1 MQAVTI
7 AIGKAGVA
15 KFTNRYL
22 GGVLVGGMSRIQPP
36 GRQFAVPDFTRWS
49 AGCSASFSNIRID
62 LSGGSLPGFAPAFAG
77 AGQLP
82 AGKFQ
87 LEIAAAAFSVS
98 YRWHEVYD
106 ETFCSSSSHGT
117 FCTPDHGDQGFGYS
131 AAVAS
136 LKAAFTLGFDYV
148 ASANAYRLAVQSSS
162 ATPGTVSPN
171 IPAASVVQNEDAGC
185 FTAQV
190 SDATKNTVSSVDFAG
205 LVSGQCN
212 NLFGSI
218 PASGHLTSDIVYEF
232 GIGDSGLAYPS
243 DTGVTVGVT
252 GTVTYQ
258 GTEYPGQKPSPLPVP
273 VPPGDSDQRDV
284 RIYVSGYELNALH
297 WAYFRAG
304 LLAVTV
310 HPSDLPDPDVLKV
323 KTYVPLIAALKPY
336 GADAMSAKVVP
347 KAAPEVAFAD
357 VWILSGA
364 VMASLKQLL
373 PTSVFQQLA
382 GLDGDAWLTAASLA
396 ADLEEAGVAAS
407 WVPQIQTAAKS
418 IGMTLA
424 QDLEFTLTIENG
436 APVPPTIVFDVVR
449 HDILQL
455 LGFGRSGSAQTLTY
469 SFTRVDATAT
479 FASSTVPHFPGGATF
494 GDIIWP
500 TVGEPRYDEALAAM
514 GKGTG
519 VPLPIMSGFS
529 FRFDSAEL
537 SIQEG
542 YLSILAAVDFA
553 G

>member
-87 LEIAAAAFSVS
+87 LEIAAPAFSVS